1 MRVCLSF
8 DDGRKDTYEAFKILK
23 EHNLTASF
31 HITTGFIDGSFK
43 TDSFGKNREPL
54 SLDELAE
61 MHKYGM
67 DISSHGDRHIM
78 HSKDFQT
85 SLNKLSKWKLVEGN
99 EVGFS
104 VPNSDYTEEE
114 LKSFISSNK
123 NNLSYLRI
131 GRSNK
136 CYTLYSKIHYVI
148 YRILHNQF
156 SYNEFNKHNLMYSID
171 KYRLNSLVIKKDTKV
186 KNLIKFINKY
196 KDKDCT
202 LILMFHSI
210 TEEPMNKWEYS
221 TKGFVELVKYL
232 SKNTAVLT
240 LTELTIE

>member
-8 DDGRKDTYEAFKILK
+8 DDGRKDAYEAFKILK

-54 SLDELAE
+54 LLDELVE

-67 DISSHGDRHIM
+67 DISSHGDRHVM
-78 HSKDFQT
+78 HSEDFQT

-104 VPNSDYTEEE
+104 VPNSEYTEEE
-114 LKSFISSNK
+114 LNNFISSNK

-148 YRILHNQF
+148 YHILHNQF
-156 SYNEFNKHNLMYSID
+156 SYDEFNKHNLMYSLD
-171 KYRLNSLVIKKDTKV
+171 KYRLNALVIKKDTKV
-186 KNLIKFINKY
+186 KNLINFINKY

-202 LILMFHSI
+202 LIIMFHSI
-210 TEEPMNKWEYS
+210 IDKPINKWEYS
-221 TKGFVELVKYL
+221 AKSFVELVKFL
-232 SKNTAVLT
+232 SKNIEVLT
-240 LTELTIE
+240 LTELTIK